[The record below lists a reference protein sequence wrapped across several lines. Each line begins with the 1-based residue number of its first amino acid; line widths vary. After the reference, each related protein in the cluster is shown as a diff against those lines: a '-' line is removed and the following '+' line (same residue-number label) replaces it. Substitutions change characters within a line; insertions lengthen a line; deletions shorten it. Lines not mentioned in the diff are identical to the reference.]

1 MKTPIKFLSMIY
13 TVALV
18 SLILL
23 SCAKEE
29 LVPVT
34 ASNEFITQPAKD
46 KSIETVPIFAALDNK
61 FLYEQVPGTDY
72 TFAETLRSID
82 PDVHPDWAM
91 DIKSF
96 TCIRNGQTLLV
107 YNPKDPDLNFYGT
120 REFAVYW
127 FKDERPIRGTNQID
141 CVCKG
146 RFAAIVI
153 HRGTQHAVGIA
164 FYTGR
169 ACYVD
174 EVSVANDVN

>member
-1 MKTPIKFLSMIY
+1 MKTPIKFLSMIT
-13 TVALV
+13 TVAMV

-29 LVPVT
+29 LLPIKSSNEAITQLAKDQALETAT
-34 ASNEFITQPAKD
+34 ASTVF
-46 KSIETVPIFAALDNK
+46 ETD
-61 FLYEQVPGTDY
+61 FLYERVPGTDY
-72 TFAETLRSID
+72 TFAEALKSID

-127 FKDERPIRGTNQID
+127 FKDERPIRGTNRID

-164 FYTGR
+164 FHTGR
-169 ACYVD
+169 ACYAD